1 MYNNGEIVY
10 LKTDKDQREWL
21 ITWEIKTIGGSREYR
36 LTSGD
41 VVYYA
46 YEAELSRDKD
56 VLMRVS

>member
-10 LKTDKDQREWL
+10 LKTDKDQKEWL
-21 ITWEIKTIGGSREYR
+21 IIGVVHTIAGTRDYR
-36 LTSGD
+36 LASGD
-41 VVYYA
+41 VYYYA